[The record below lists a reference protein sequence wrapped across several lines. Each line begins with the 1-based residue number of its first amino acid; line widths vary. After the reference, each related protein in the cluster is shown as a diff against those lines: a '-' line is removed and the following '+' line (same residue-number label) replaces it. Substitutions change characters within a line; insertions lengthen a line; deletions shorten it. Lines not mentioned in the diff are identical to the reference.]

1 MNAVFDTHSVKE
13 IADAISV
20 AVRTVKRWKDSQ
32 KIPNSYRADIMKLM
46 GVSVDYKAFSYS
58 EKDQY
63 FTPHAIAEYCIKKTF
78 EIMRLINQDDPEDY
92 CFIEPSAGDG
102 SFFKLLPE
110 SRRVGMDIEPRHAG
124 ITQQDYLEYSP
135 PTSMSTP
142 TSTSTQQGKYV
153 VIGNPPF
160 GLRGN
165 LALRF
170 INRSYEFADYV
181 AFILPPLFDSD
192 GRGACRKRV
201 HEGYRLVHTEKLLEY
216 MNKTP
221 FVDPE
226 DRPVKVE
233 TIFQIWTRRG
243 GKVKSAEAVIPAAIP
258 AAEVEHGFKVYS
270 LSDGGTSSTTRNKAK
285 LTTCD
290 VYLPRTCFGINNM
303 RAYDTFEHLPNRRG
317 YGVCFFEDKKSR
329 AARAR
334 QILWSDVA
342 FRSTNAALNLRQSLI
357 CNACLLI

>member
-13 IADAISV
+13 IADAIFV
-20 AVRTVKRWKDSQ
+20 AVRTVKRWKASQ
-32 KIPNSYRADIMKLM
+32 KIPNSYRVEIMKLM
-46 GVSVDYKAFSYS
+46 GVSVDYTAFSYS

-63 FTPHAIAEYCIKKTF
+63 FTPHAIAEYCIQKTF
-78 EIMRLINQDDPEDY
+78 EIIKSNQDDPEDY

-110 SRRVGMDIEPRHAG
+110 RRRVGLDIEPRHAG

-135 PTSMSTP
+135 PP
-142 TSTSTQQGKYV
+142 STQQGKYV

-243 GKVKSAEAVIPAAIP
+243 GKAKSEAAIP
-258 AAEVEHGFKVYS
+258 AAEEHGFKVYS

-317 YGVCFFEDKKSR
+317 YGVCFFEDKNNNSSSITSR
-329 AARAR
+329 AAHAR

-357 CNACLLI
+357 CNACLLLY

>member
-1 MNAVFDTHSVKE
+1 
-13 IADAISV
+13 
-20 AVRTVKRWKDSQ
+20 
-32 KIPNSYRADIMKLM
+32 
-46 GVSVDYKAFSYS
+46 
-58 EKDQY
+58 
-63 FTPHAIAEYCIKKTF
+63 
-78 EIMRLINQDDPEDY
+78 MRLNLDDPEDY

-135 PTSMSTP
+135 P
-142 TSTSTQQGKYV
+142 TSTQQGKYV

-201 HEGYRLVHTEKLLEY
+201 HEGYHSAHTEKLLE
-216 MNKTP
+216 KTP

-243 GKVKSAEAVIPAAIP
+243 NAIPTAIP
-258 AAEVEHGFKVYS
+258 AAEEHGFKVYS

-303 RAYDTFEHLPNRRG
+303 RAYDTFENLPNRRG
-317 YGVCFFEDKKSR
+317 YGVCFFEDKNNNSSITSR

>member
-20 AVRTVKRWKDSQ
+20 AVKTVKRWKDSQ

-46 GVSVDYKAFSYS
+46 GVSIDYKAFSYS

-63 FTPHAIAEYCIKKTF
+63 FTPHAIAEYCIQKTF
-78 EIMRLINQDDPEDY
+78 EIIKLNQDDPEDY

-110 SRRVGMDIEPRHAG
+110 NRRVGLDIEPRHAG

-135 PTSMSTP
+135 
-142 TSTSTQQGKYV
+142 STQQSQRSKYV

-181 AFILPPLFDSD
+181 AFILPPIFDSD

-201 HEGYRLVHTEKLLEY
+201 HEGYHLAHTEQLV
-216 MNKTP
+216 NTF

-226 DRPVKVE
+226 DRPVNVA

-243 GKVKSAEAVIPAAIP
+243 KVKVKVPKT
-258 AAEVEHGFKVYS
+258 AEVEQFKVYS

-290 VYLPRTCFGINNM
+290 VYLPRTCFGIHNM
-303 RAYDTFEHLPNRRG
+303 RAYDTFEDLPNRRG
-317 YGVCFFEDKKSR
+317 YGVCFFEDKSNR

-334 QILWSDVA
+334 QIRWSDVA
-342 FRSTNAALNLRQSLI
+342 FRSTNAALNLRQSMIRDLI
-357 CNACLLI
+357 DGH

>member
-13 IADAISV
+13 IADAIFV
-20 AVRTVKRWKDSQ
+20 AVRTVKRWKASQ
-32 KIPNSYRADIMKLM
+32 KIPNSYRVEIMKLM
-46 GVSVDYKAFSYS
+46 GVSVDYTAFSYS

-63 FTPHAIAEYCIKKTF
+63 FTPHAIAEYCIQKTF
-78 EIMRLINQDDPEDY
+78 EIIKSNQDDPEDFW
-92 CFIEPSAGDG
+92 FIEPSAGDG

-110 SRRVGMDIEPRHAG
+110 RRRVGLDIEPRHAG

-135 PTSMSTP
+135 PP
-142 TSTSTQQGKYV
+142 TSTSMSTQQGKYV

-170 INRSYEFADYV
+170 INHSYEFADYV

-201 HEGYRLVHTEKLLEY
+201 HEGYHLAHTEKLLETE
-216 MNKTP
+216 KP

-243 GKVKSAEAVIPAAIP
+243 KATPAEAVT
-258 AAEVEHGFKVYS
+258 EVEHGFKVYS

-290 VYLPRTCFGINNM
+290 VYLPRTCFGIHNM
-303 RAYDTFEHLPNRRG
+303 RAYDTFENLPNRRG
-317 YGVCFFEDKKSR
+317 YGVCFFEDKNSSNR
-329 AARAR
+329 AAHAR